1 MKKYIFVLFIAL
13 ITSSMCFAQSDFIDT
28 DNHWAKK
35 EIETLVRDGSITGYQ
50 DNTFKPDDPIRLD
63 EFLKI
68 IITEVKLKLYR
79 QGKNWSE
86 TYYLAAL
93 DHNLITS
100 GDFIEYSRPIKRYE
114 AAIIVANYISL
125 KDVTKASDKFKDL
138 SKEHKDTILKIV
150 KLGIMNGY
158 KDGSF
163 RENAEVTR
171 AQACKIIVN
180 SIKAKQE
187 LSKKREFEL
196 NHSNTNIG
204 EAESGDIVQDVR
216 YKIEKNRLYIFDSGR
231 YSNSEWTTL
240 NQEYIND
247 NRVIKVINSLV
258 DDMSYTEVIY
268 VPDKYTINSLNI
280 CYGIRE
286 GYVNNGSYCFSFRF
300 YENANYNVAKANG
313 IDKFTDKACMLIQVD
328 RLWDTLSEF
337 DKDDSSNDYR
347 KYKLEEAIG
356 AALDNKVKKEFIKY
370 IEEKIL
376 ESKRIPNNDFDPK
389 IAEVKKIGK
398 YTINTLCLRDSKL
411 YIYIEK
417 F

>member
-1 MKKYIFVLFIAL
+1 MKKYVLIIFIVFMAFSI
-13 ITSSMCFAQSDFIDT
+13 CFAEGDFEDI
-28 DNHWAKK
+28 DNHWANK

-50 DNTFKPDDPIRLD
+50 DNTFKPNNPIRVD

-68 IITEVKLKLYR
+68 IITETKLKLYR
-79 QGKNWSE
+79 QGESWSE
-86 TYYLAAL
+86 TYSLAAI
-93 DHNLITS
+93 DHGMIS
-100 GDFIEYSRPIKRYE
+100 PGDFKEYNRPIKRYE
-114 AAIIVANYISL
+114 AANIIANYIDL
-125 KDVTKASDKFKDL
+125 KDVSKAKDKFNDL
-138 SKEHKDTILKIV
+138 SKEHRDTILKIV
-150 KLGIMNGY
+150 KLGIMDGY

-171 AQACKIIVN
+171 AQACKIIIN

-187 LSKKREFEL
+187 LSKKRKFEL
-196 NHSNTNIG
+196 NHKNTNIG
-204 EAESGDIVQDVR
+204 EAESGDIVQDIR

-247 NRVIKVINSLV
+247 SRVIKLINSLV

-268 VPDKYTINSLNI
+268 VPDKYTIDSLNI

-337 DKDDSSNDYR
+337 DNEDSSSEYR

-356 AALDNKVKKEFIKY
+356 AALDNSVKKDFIKY

-376 ESKRIPNNDFDPK
+376 ESKKIPNNDFEPK
-389 IAEVKKIGK
+389 IAEVKKFGK

-411 YIYIEK
+411 FIYIEK